1 MRISDPEGRPV
12 APGETGELTIKG
24 VRGLSIF
31 LEYDDN
37 QAATAAAFEQLV
49 AGRPPQKTL
58 ADHTIA
64 VHLANYLTSLTE
76 LDNAMRDGLA
86 HCATRTIVSSHRS
99 FGYLA
104 RDYQLEQA
112 GIAGLSPGDEPS
124 AKQLQ
129 AMIDLAK
136 GNHVATIFFDRN
148 MPSDLARTV
157 ARSADARVAVLD
169 PVETFTAEQVQQG
182 ATYASVMRQ
191 NLAELRTGLE
201 CR

>member
-1 MRISDPEGRPV
+1 M
-12 APGETGELTIKG
+12 AA
-24 VRGLSIF
+24 
-31 LEYDDN
+31 N
-37 QAATAAAFEQLV
+37 ATAAAFEQLV
-49 AGRPPQKTL
+49 ADRPPQKAL

-64 VHLANYLTSLTE
+64 EHLAIYLASLTE
-76 LDNAMRDGLA
+76 LDSAMRNGLA

-112 GIAGLSPGDEPS
+112 SIAGLSPGDEPS

-129 AMIDLAK
+129 TMIDLARRK
-136 GNHVATIFFDRN
+136 HVATIFFDRN

-157 ARSADARVAVLD
+157 AQSAGAQVAVLD
-169 PVETFTAEQVQQG
+169 PVETFTAAQVKRG
-182 ATYASVMRQ
+182 DTYVGVMRQ

-201 CR
+201 CT